1 MNITAIV
8 YALLILGALGLVF
21 GAVLGVADKKF
32 HVETDARVDQV
43 RAALGGANCGAC
55 GFAGCDAFA
64 EAVVAGTAKP
74 NGCPA
79 GGPAAAKA
87 IGEALGITVEATA
100 PMVAKVLC
108 QGTSGVAKDRYL
120 YDGYK
125 SCRVAASVAGG
136 PKECRFACIGL
147 GDCADVC
154 AFNGITMEDGV
165 ARINEALCHGCGA
178 CVERCP
184 RSAIQ
189 LFSVDAQ
196 INVRCRNS
204 DVARVARAVCM
215 KACIG
220 CGRCVKECQYGAI
233 QVEGG
238 FAHIDTQ
245 KCTRCGACAAVCP
258 CKCITVQGM

>member
-1 MNITAIV
+1 MNITAIL
-8 YALLILGALGLVF
+8 YALLVLGALGLVF

-32 HVETDARVDQV
+32 QVETDPRVEKI

-74 NGCPA
+74 DGCPP
-79 GGPAAAKA
+79 GGAAAAKT
-87 IGEALGITVEATA
+87 IGEVMGVTVETAA
-100 PMVAKVLC
+100 PMVARVIC
-108 QGTSGVAKDRYL
+108 QGTSGVAKDRFL
-120 YDGYK
+120 YDGYR

-154 AFNGITMEDGV
+154 AFNSITMQDGI
-165 ARINEALCHGCGA
+165 AHIDPATCKACGA

-184 RSAIQ
+184 RSVIK
-189 LFSVDAQ
+189 LMPVDAQ
-196 INVRCRNS
+196 VNVRCRNS
-204 DVARVARAVCM
+204 DVARVARSVCM

-220 CGRCVKECQYGAI
+220 CGRCTKECPYDAI
-233 QVEGG
+233 KVENG
-238 FAHIDTQ
+238 FAVIDYE

-258 CKCITVQGM
+258 CKCITVQ